1 MVNNFNL
8 PVLEA
13 GHPHLHVLEAGH
25 LYLPVLEA
33 GHLNLTKE
41 AGKITL
47 PVKRGR

>member
-1 MVNNFNL
+1 M

-13 GHPHLHVLEAGH
+13 GHPNLPVLQAGH

-33 GHLNLTKE
+33 GHLNHPKE

-47 PVKRGR
+47 PVKRGW